1 MKKRL
6 RSPWFVG
13 SKSDPSVQAEIVCDG
28 YRADIL
34 TDVGLVTLSI
44 YPAGHSSV
52 GLLEEQAQQ
61 HPNWEEFL
69 LAGKVGGEGG
79 EISGAFF
86 TLYPQSG
93 RHLHGGMVMQPDIK
107 TSLSFFFAPEDVQ
120 ISKKVFNWFET
131 GRIYRHLLPSLK
143 ALKPIPIGFEIT
155 RDGRITP
162 SPSAALEARFG
173 G

>member
-13 SKSDPSVQAEIVCDG
+13 SKPDPSVQAEIVCDG

-34 TDVGLVTLSI
+34 TDVGLVTLST

-52 GLLEEQAQQ
+52 RL
-61 HPNWEEFL
+61 HWEEFL
-69 LAGKVGGEGG
+69 LAGKVSGEGS

-93 RHLHGGMVMQPDIK
+93 RHLHGGIC
-107 TSLSFFFAPEDVQ
+107 TTR
-120 ISKKVFNWFET
+120 ISQ
-131 GRIYRHLLPSLK
+131 S
-143 ALKPIPIGFEIT
+143 
-155 RDGRITP
+155 
-162 SPSAALEARFG
+162 
-173 G
+173 